1 MSEAQKRL
9 DQAFKW
15 LSRVTVS
22 GESVDCLAMARQE
35 LRAAYQVMEK
45 EDGNG
50 GQDNR

>member
-22 GESVDCLAMARQE
+22 GESVDYLAMARQE
-35 LRAAYQVMEK
+35 LRAAYQLLGE
-45 EDGNG
+45 EDKDG
-50 GQDNR
+50 GQDDR